1 MGEIVLGTATTGKA
15 RSQRRRSIEEL
26 AEEIRKTGHSVTIE
40 EQEEAH
46 VWRWELLSPIEQL
59 GILILSGVPSAIGS
73 DIYTMAK
80 RWARKQFKKSPPR
93 PQRFTIY
100 GPDGKVLGSFKIDQ
114 NGEDEHKIDE
124 SEDE

>member
-26 AEEIRKTGHSVTIE
+26 AEEIRKAGHSVTIE

-46 VWRWELLSPIEQL
+46 VLRWELLSSIEQL

-73 DIYTMAK
+73 DIYTMTK
-80 RWARKQFKKSPPR
+80 RWARKQFKKSTPPPHR
-93 PQRFTIY
+93 CTIH
-100 GPDGKVLGSFKIDQ
+100 GTAGNALGSFKNDP
-114 NGEDEHKIDE
+114 
-124 SEDE
+124 